1 MQPTL
6 LLLAILAA
14 ALNRVSAQPLP
25 RQQRDNDNGD
35 ISLRLGPILV
45 GLGANLAI
53 RSAKPALAEDENAI
67 KQRDD
72 DDDVTVSL
80 GPIHVGAATGLLA
93 VRSAKPA
100 IAGDETALKRRDND
114 DDDIS
119 VTLGPLRLDLTN
131 TLAIRSADPPIAIAE
146 DENALKQRDNDAS
159 STPLVALL
167 RRQTQNPSGILK
179 QVLHFPTDVWAA
191 AADVLEKLPGKS

>member
-1 MQPTL
+1 MSF
-6 LLLAILAA
+6 LAILAA

-114 DDDIS
+114 DDDINDRS
-119 VTLGPLRLDLTN
+119 IDDNNNDDDDTLTSSSSSHPTLTHYA
-131 TLAIRSADPPIAIAE
+131 THLVSASHPRCIA
-146 DENALKQRDNDAS
+146 RS
-159 STPLVALL
+159 STQRNPL
-167 RRQTQNPSGILK
+167 PSRCT
-179 QVLHFPTDVWAA
+179 VSHASV
-191 AADVLEKLPGKS
+191 